1 MEEGFCDLVS
11 LTGAWPQKH
20 CWEGTSGVLICEY
33 FFLAYDS
40 ELRCSQEN
48 REQKM
53 KMISVA
59 LPCFVRAGGCWWW
72 DWAVLTVDSQ
82 RGRGGQQLQVWILVE
97 IFPKWFPLW
106 YAQDS
111 ELLLAA
117 PGVVQ
122 PVFQGSWGG
131 EENSAI
137 KTVKS
142 GNWSLALGSLS
153 CVQISSGF
161 AGFTL
166 ERRLS
171 QCSSLQS
178 GQTWFLFSSHHYY
191 NDRE

>member
-1 MEEGFCDLVS
+1 MEVGFCDLVS

-20 CWEGTSGVLICEY
+20 CWEGTSGVLIYEH

-40 ELRCSQEN
+40 ELRCSQEK

-53 KMISVA
+53 KIISVA

-72 DWAVLTVDSQ
+72 DWQWTVRGAGVASNFRSESWYKYSLSDFLIGMHRTLSCYSQHQVLSSLCF
-82 RGRGGQQLQVWILVE
+82 R
-97 IFPKWFPLW
+97 
-106 YAQDS
+106 
-111 ELLLAA
+111 A
-117 PGVVQ
+117 PGE
-122 PVFQGSWGG
+122 GKKT
-131 EENSAI
+131 AI